1 MKKFTK
7 KPTWMNNRL
16 REFLGRKKKL
26 TKEIVHYSKCKIAT
40 ETQENRLRKKH
51 IKTNNK
57 SFFREWNKKLARE
70 YVGAING
77 QGIKG
82 IFKEGN
88 PARENL
94 SNFLYFCWQ
103 SKKIRNLSR
112 NKYVFL
118 NYISKFTLS
127 WSNWKNRE

>member
-1 MKKFTK
+1 
-7 KPTWMNNRL
+7 MNEQQVMISRQ
-16 REFLGRKKKL
+16 K
-26 TKEIVHYSKCKIAT
+26 KEINKRNSTLQQV
-40 ETQENRLRKKH
+40 QNRNRDTGKQIEKKKH

-94 SNFLYFCWQ
+94 SNFLHFCWQ

-112 NKYVFL
+112 NKYFFL
-118 NYISKFTLS
+118 NYISKFALS
-127 WSNWKNRE
+127 